1 METSVCRY
9 DFAAI
14 TGTETT
20 EEGYLKVWAKAA
32 RTGTQAYTRSDGSRV
47 LEYRPPEEVSNPDSL
62 NTFGMKPATWGHPP
76 SLLNTE
82 NTKQYQIGYTGSQVR
97 YNDGFVE
104 VAIVLTDKEAI
115 DKVKRGDAREVSAGY
130 RVDFDPTPGKTPEG
144 ENYVGVQ
151 RQIRVNHIAV
161 VPRGRAGPQVRLL
174 MDRMDAADAVASEF
188 SDSPE
193 TQPTQS
199 QLTNPMASIK
209 LDGLELDLPVEAASA
224 VNSHLRDL
232 QRRLDDSESERTSL
246 SERCDALAEEI
257 QTLAYEKQQSDERA
271 DTAEAS
277 AKEASAEPA
286 RMDQAEIDKLVT
298 ARLDTLRHLAPAFDE
313 EFKFDGVDDVTLYRQ
328 AFTNLTGSEPRED
341 AEPAYINGV
350 VDGLLSRMDSEPEEG
365 EEEDS
370 ESEQCPMPAAK
381 TDSAEEDR
389 ADSTVELRQALANT
403 SSPSNQSSTAVYR
416 SRMADAW
423 RQPLT
428 ASK

>member
-32 RTGTQAYTRSDGSRV
+32 RTGTQAYTRADGSRV

-82 NTKQYQIGYTGSQVR
+82 NTKQYQIGYTGSQVK

-104 VAIVLTDKEAI
+104 VAIVLTDKDSIE
-115 DKVKRGDAREVSAGY
+115 KVKRGDAREVSAGY
-130 RVDFDPTPGKTPEG
+130 RVDFDPTPGETPDG
-144 ENYVGVQ
+144 QKYIGVQ

-161 VPRGRAGPQVRLL
+161 VPKGRAGPEVRLL
-174 MDRMDAADAVASEF
+174 MDRMDADDAV
-188 SDSPE
+188 SDSSE
-193 TQPTQS
+193 QEIQPTQT
-199 QLTNPMASIK
+199 QLTKPMASIN

-224 VNSHLRDL
+224 VRQYLRDV
-232 QRRLDDSESERTSL
+232 QGRLDKAEAESTSL
-246 SERCDALAEEI
+246 SERCDSLAAEIETLAVEKEEAEERASNL
-257 QTLAYEKQQSDERA
+257 QARVDEAPEKESLSQERIDE
-271 DTAEAS
+271 
-277 AKEASAEPA
+277 
-286 RMDQAEIDKLVT
+286 LVT
-298 ARLDTLRHLAPAFDE
+298 ERLETLRHLAPAFDE
-313 EFKFDGVDDVTLYRQ
+313 EFKFDGVDAETLYRK
-328 AFTNLTGSEPRED
+328 AFENLTGSEPRED

-350 VDGLLSRMDSEPEEG
+350 VDGLLTRLDEEDGGDDDSEEEPA
-365 EEEDS
+365 
-370 ESEQCPMPAAK
+370 CPMPAAE
-381 TDSAEEDR
+381 AEPAR
-389 ADSTVELRQALANT
+389 ADSTVELREAL
-403 SSPSNQSSTAVYR
+403 SSSQRQSDVTATTAYR

-423 RQPLT
+423 KQPLT